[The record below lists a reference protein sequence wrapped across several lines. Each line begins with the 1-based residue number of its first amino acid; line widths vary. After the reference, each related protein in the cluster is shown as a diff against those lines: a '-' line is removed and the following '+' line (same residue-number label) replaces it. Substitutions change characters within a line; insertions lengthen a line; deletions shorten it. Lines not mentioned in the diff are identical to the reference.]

1 VSFRNT
7 GPGESVLPLC
17 QVTTYGVP
25 AVLHQVGA
33 VEGQET
39 RSIRELRPKLNAP
52 LVWAGSGGRIWLFLS
67 ALALVAAWE
76 RSRTTFLWSL
86 ATCAAVTF
94 LGVLVVAAY
103 LWWARIELSGDVIR
117 LRRLTGTRQLGRSEI
132 WSVALRDVRS
142 LNGGKRPVFVLYSR
156 DHRSLANLD
165 RRLWSE
171 DTFEA
176 VASWI
181 GTALPAART
190 TDDSR
195 LESEFTGSVS
205 AVRRHGTL
213 VAFAIVLVPIIL
225 VVLIKAG

>member
-1 VSFRNT
+1 
-7 GPGESVLPLC
+7 
-17 QVTTYGVP
+17 
-25 AVLHQVGA
+25 VLHQVGA

-52 LVWAGSGGRIWLFLS
+52 LVWAGSGRRIWLSLCLP
-67 ALALVAAWE
+67 LALVAAWE

-94 LGVLVVAAY
+94 LGVLVIAAY
-103 LWWARIELSGDVIR
+103 LLWARIELSGDVIR

-171 DTFEA
+171 PTFEA

-181 GTALPAART
+181 GTPLPAART